1 MIKRIILALFLI
13 STLVNAGTEDDLD
26 RMTKDGYLLNP
37 ITSLPIKTRVIVL
50 DREVVNK
57 IKLTKKK
64 SYFNEIFDLSRK
76 AIYVPNETGLK
87 DDKVLNGVVLFI
99 FKGWV
104 GEDLKAWIRAAV
116 PFKNNKPDDKV
127 FSYHPNGNVEM
138 EINYSNGKR
147 SGLMK
152 DQGND
157 GKLLMEI
164 TYDKGVMLSRI
175 KYYKSGA
182 LNEHLLFDNG
192 KLSAVKFYT
201 EDGAIKYEKNYDKQ

>member
-26 RMTKDGYLLNP
+26 RIIKDGYLLNP
-37 ITSLPIKTRVIVL
+37 ITNLPIKTRVTVL

-57 IKLTKKK
+57 IKLTKRK
-64 SYFNEIFDLSRK
+64 SYFNEIFDLSQI
-76 AIYVPNETGLK
+76 AIYVPNEEPLES
-87 DDKVLNGVVLFI
+87 DKALNGTVLFV
-99 FKGWV
+99 FKGW
-104 GEDLKAWIRAAV
+104 DDKKLKAWIRAAV
-116 PFKNNKPDDKV
+116 PFKNDKPNGKV
-127 FSYHPNGNVEM
+127 FTYHPNRNVEI

-152 DQGND
+152 IQGND
-157 GKLLMEI
+157 GKLEREI
-164 TYDKGVMLSRI
+164 TYDKGVVLSRI

-192 KLSAVKFYT
+192 KLSAVKVYT
-201 EDGAIKYEKNYDKQ
+201 EDGAFKYKKNYDKQ